1 MVRGIQRIIIIVI
14 IMIGYIYAKVLI
26 LNTTE
31 NESAPFLL
39 PVGAV
44 Q

>member
-1 MVRGIQRIIIIVI
+1 MVRGIQRIIII
-14 IMIGYIYAKVLI
+14 GLGIYAKVLI